1 MRPCQQICCGLAA
14 SSLLTP
20 CDMAVVSPVPRVL
33 HFFFPNLTLPTCSD
47 TWFIFRG
54 NTYSCPQMAGF
65 CHKWTSTILGARL
78 RAACPKTCNAC
89 ATYAPAATCSDAPSS
104 GKILNGKNLTC
115 SQAAYLCRDKT
126 RGPLIRGNCPRTC
139 NSCPAE
145 TMPPSTFPTS
155 TPAASSQPNTT
166 APAVG
171 DQPD

>member
-1 MRPCQQICCGLAA
+1 
-14 SSLLTP
+14 
-20 CDMAVVSPVPRVL
+20 MAVVSHVYAHLPLIPMLLL
-33 HFFFPNLTLPTCSD
+33 HITLVACTDIGGPIVAGRTCKGLQAYCKHTRFGAMIRALCPMSC
-47 TWFIFRG
+47 
-54 NTYSCPQMAGF
+54 NSCP
-65 CHKWTSTILGARL
+65 
-78 RAACPKTCNAC
+78 
-89 ATYAPAATCSDAPSS
+89 TYAPAATCSDAPSS